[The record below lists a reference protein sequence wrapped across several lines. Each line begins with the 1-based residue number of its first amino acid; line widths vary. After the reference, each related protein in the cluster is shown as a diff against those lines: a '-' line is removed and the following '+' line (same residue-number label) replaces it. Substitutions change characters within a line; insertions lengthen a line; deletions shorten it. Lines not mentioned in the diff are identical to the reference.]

1 MTKSTHMM
9 SFAYPAAA
17 DLPAVSVKLLPAAA
31 AAAAAAA
38 AGTASKSPSSAMM
51 VRYLG
56 FFFLPA

>member
-9 SFAYPAAA
+9 SFASPAAA
-17 DLPAVSVKLLPAAA
+17 DLPAVSVKLLPA

>member
-1 MTKSTHMM
+1 MM
-9 SFAYPAAA
+9 SFASPAAA
-17 DLPAVSVKLLPAAA
+17 DLPAVSVKLLPA